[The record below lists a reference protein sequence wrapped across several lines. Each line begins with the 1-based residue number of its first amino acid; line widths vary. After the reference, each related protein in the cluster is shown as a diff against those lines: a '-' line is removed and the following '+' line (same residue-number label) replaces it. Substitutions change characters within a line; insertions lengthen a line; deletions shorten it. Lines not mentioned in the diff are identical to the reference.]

1 VGRYPKGSAPTRLA
15 RLRSSPRR
23 VRCEEPDDVR
33 RDGGRFPKLRR
44 RFARAAQRPRGD
56 AALAT
61 DDARINDRIRARQV
75 RLIGADGAQLGV
87 RTLPDAL
94 AIARESGLDL
104 VEVAANAEPPVAKI
118 MDFGKYK
125 YEQDQR
131 RKESRKRA
139 SNVVIKEMKFR
150 PKIDAHDYD
159 TKMKHVERFLEEG
172 SKVKLTI
179 MFRGREMAH
188 PELGRRILEKVAER
202 VAEIAIVESAPKQD
216 GRNMVMVLNPIRKPK
231 TKPAAQA
238 ANV

>member
-1 VGRYPKGSAPTRLA
+1 MQLAYGRDLLGGGAVRRLGSGSPPGRRPAGGFAGSERDRRSQVSKVRSRSTILPRRQSREVGRYPIRKRLGESPPGWSPRSRA
-15 RLRSSPRR
+15 RVVPRR
-23 VRCEEPDDVR
+23 VRCTEPDDVR

-44 RFARAAQRPRGD
+44 RFREGGRTPRGD

-104 VEVAANAEPPVAKI
+104 VEVAANADPPVCKI

-131 RKESRKRA
+131 RKESR
-139 SNVVIKEMKFR
+139 N
-150 PKIDAHDYD
+150 
-159 TKMKHVERFLEEG
+159 
-172 SKVKLTI
+172 
-179 MFRGREMAH
+179 
-188 PELGRRILEKVAER
+188 GRRMSSSR
-202 VAEIAIVESAPKQD
+202 
-216 GRNMVMVLNPIRKPK
+216 R
-231 TKPAAQA
+231 
-238 ANV
+238 